1 MFYNLMAAIQRHCV
15 PVLNLILMPVKGRLH
30 GRTFGT
36 NDSLQGE
43 LTFRK
48 WIPHR
53 RLMGIMDR
61 ETEPI
66 WSLADSN
73 KQVTNAIEETNPM
86 NLSRIDESDVRQL
99 RLINEKACN
108 QRSWLQ
114 AFISYKFRTL
124 SPKWCC
130 SYTTL
135 NSSAEEEYN
144 ELGRENTQE
153 HT

>member
-1 MFYNLMAAIQRHCV
+1 M
-15 PVLNLILMPVKGRLH
+15 G
-30 GRTFGT
+30 
-36 NDSLQGE
+36 

-48 WIPHR
+48 RNPQ
-53 RLMGIMDR
+53 RLLIGIMDSG
-61 ETEPI
+61 TESI

-73 KQVTNAIEETNPM
+73 KQATTAIEETNPM

-114 AFISYKFRTL
+114 AFISYKCRTL
-124 SPKWCC
+124 SPKRCR
-130 SYTTL
+130 YTTL
-135 NSSAEEEYN
+135 NSSAEEKYN
-144 ELGRENTQE
+144 ELRRENTQE